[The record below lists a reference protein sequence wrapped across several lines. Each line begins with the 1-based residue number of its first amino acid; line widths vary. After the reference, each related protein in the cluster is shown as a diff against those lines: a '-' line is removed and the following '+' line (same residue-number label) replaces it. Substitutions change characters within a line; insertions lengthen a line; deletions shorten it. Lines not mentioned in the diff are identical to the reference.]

1 MEYWLSNKMAL
12 NLINQHKHIKS
23 IVMKKIALLTLLLS
37 FTLVSFGQE
46 VEKELTRKE
55 RREIRKQQEKER
67 SELMAKALTIAIDEQ
82 QWVLE
87 ANTIAGKRGASI
99 NVMSSLNFIAIE
111 GDEAFVQ
118 LGSNSGMGQNG
129 VGGVSVRGNVTKYE
143 VNKNEKKGTYY
154 ISAFVNTAL
163 GTFDIRLD
171 CNSDGQI
178 ANATVQGNSSNRVQ
192 YRGIIVPVGQSSVY
206 KGSPII

>member
-1 MEYWLSNKMAL
+1 
-12 NLINQHKHIKS
+12 
-23 IVMKKIALLTLLLS
+23 MKKIAILTLLLS
-37 FTLVSFGQE
+37 FTIVTFGQE
-46 VEKELTRKE
+46 AEKELTRKE

-67 SELMAKALTIAIDEQ
+67 SELMAKTLSVSIDEK

-87 ANTIAGKRGASI
+87 ANTLANKRGASV
-99 NVMSSLNFIAIE
+99 NVTSSLNFIAVE

-129 VGGVSVRGNVTKYE
+129 VGGVSVRGNITKYE
-143 VNKNEKKGTYY
+143 VNKNEKKGTYF
-154 ISAFVNTAL
+154 ISLIVSSAL

-171 CNSDGQI
+171 CNADGQI

-206 KGSPII
+206 KGAPII